1 MFFCSFAPSFVQNR
15 FIFLP
20 LSLVMLPIFNFVIL
34 KQVFAILS
42 FLNRR
47 RRLKSIDSRPD
58 TNKNGARGLSF
69 YYPRLLCCLNQ
80 MLAVVLLSQHRVSS
94 FKTVRPRA
102 PCGARCIGHAVSTWS
117 AVCSEAPHSQFGEEA
132 RSYLCMDELNRPTP
146 VIRRL
151 SLTQVLRGNLI
162 PTDLALVLG
171 IKTGILDVFLQ
182 YSAFHLWFFHSEA
195 RMPSPARLFKR
206 FRSAGTNGRL
216 DLSLSWQASED
227 PLKRPYEM

>member
-47 RRLKSIDSRPD
+47 RRLKSIHSRPD

-151 SLTQVLRGNLI
+151 SLTQVLCGKLI

-171 IKTGILDVFLQ
+171 IKTGILDVFSQ

-206 FRSAGTNGRL
+206 FRSAGTNERL